1 METSTLKVQD
11 TQKKVRIDYAKK
23 THKVGTVLMLA
34 LSLMMIFSTTAFA
47 ADNPAPSGVKTETM
61 DGLMVIVWW
70 IIRGAVLIIAAPS
83 VIKVVQGQADENP
96 RDRNAGFTTLI
107 IAAIVFGATF
117 AIQAL
122 IG

>member
-1 METSTLKVQD
+1 MLIMFVLSAV
-11 TQKKVRIDYAKK
+11 
-23 THKVGTVLMLA
+23 TV
-34 LSLMMIFSTTAFA
+34 FA
-47 ADNPAPSGVKTETM
+47 ADNPAPDGVKTETM